1 MKLTKEQ
8 LQRIIKEEMNEI
20 FGWVKKDKEE
30 EEGPPEDERY
40 RAAGVGRIDHDDDKD
55 LSNQALGKML
65 DKDREEAAKK
75 EKWREK
81 GRHAAASDKLQ
92 KQADYERG
100 RTQKRNKSWRKRRQ
114 ALKNRLMNQ
123 GLGISRHSQEE
134 DIDQILQRVQK
145 DLNLDKSWAA
155 VDVADI
161 DAWLKQDKEP
171 RNFMQKAGSFL
182 TGKGFKESKLRL
194 TKEQLRRIIKEE
206 LSESYGDMFD
216 PYNPEGH
223 PEPDDEETQWINRMR
238 EKAIEKINEMNA
250 DQLVELLKQIN
261 PET

>member
-1 MKLTKEQ
+1 METFKMKLTKEQ
-8 LQRIIKEEMNEI
+8 LKKIIKEEMNEI
-20 FGWVKKDKEE
+20 FGWGKKDKEE
-30 EEGPPEDERY
+30 DEEY
-40 RAAGVGRIDHDDDKD
+40 RAAGVGRIDYDNDKD
-55 LSNQALGKML
+55 LSNQAFGKML

-114 ALKNRLMNQ
+114 ALKNRLTNQ

-182 TGKGFKESKLRL
+182 TGKGFKEDIQKIV
-194 TKEQLRRIIKEE
+194 QEE
-206 LSESYGDMFD
+206 LQAVTKG
-216 PYNPEGH
+216 N
-223 PEPDDEETQWINRMR
+223 
-238 EKAIEKINEMNA
+238 
-250 DQLVELLKQIN
+250 
-261 PET
+261 